1 MHFALLSPFG
11 LTGKRFAYPVCLV
24 PCAVSNGS
32 VFVVSCTPRSTLVYQ
47 HCTSCASAAQHCV
60 LINLKLFESGQKKA
74 NGNFFHCLRALLREG
89 FLLGL
94 VLLLTVPSAACS
106 FCPALLLFS
115 LFLLLCFLPNCI
127 FATRFFLPSYGRRR
141 CAPRWA
147 PNEFHFT
154 DAARARNFIRCQTEF
169 ASIAP
174 VAKVFP
180 SPLASLAPLPPF
192 LAMEKVENS

>member
-74 NGNFFHCLRALLREG
+74 NGNFFHCLRALLWEG

-94 VLLLTVPSAACS
+94 VLLLTVPSAASALPCS
-106 FCPALLLFS
+106 FSFSSCYSASCPTAYSLLV
-115 LFLLLCFLPNCI
+115 FLRVVR
-127 FATRFFLPSYGRRR
+127 APSMRPTLG
-141 CAPRWA
+141 
-147 PNEFHFT
+147 
-154 DAARARNFIRCQTEF
+154 
-169 ASIAP
+169 
-174 VAKVFP
+174 AK
-180 SPLASLAPLPPF
+180 
-192 LAMEKVENS
+192 